1 MEIITSLANPRF
13 KSAMR
18 LHAARGRM
26 KQNRIVVFGF
36 REVVRAME
44 AGLVFEELMLD
55 VERVS
60 AESRVRFERQVE
72 NSGSSNASVLG
83 LTRQLFDKLKY
94 GDRTEDVIG
103 IANRPETELV
113 NIRTNENS
121 VLVVLESIEKPG
133 NIGAIARSADGC
145 GADGLLLADPI
156 SDVYH
161 PNAIRSSVS
170 TVFSVPVACDRSK
183 NVAAWLIEND
193 YRVFIGT
200 PEATTSIYETN
211 LTGRVAFVFGNE
223 ANGLTDSWRLADWNR
238 IKLPMS
244 GTADSLNVS
253 VTASL
258 MMYEARRQ
266 NGFH

>member
-1 MEIITSLANPRF
+1 METITSLANPRF
-13 KSAMR
+13 KSALR
-18 LHAARGRM
+18 LHTTRGRI

-36 REVVRAME
+36 REVVRAMK

-55 VERVS
+55 VEGISVDAR
-60 AESRVRFERQVE
+60 AQLERMA
-72 NSGSSNASVLG
+72 GCLDSSNTTVLG

-94 GDRTEDVIG
+94 GDRTEDVVG
-103 IANRPETELV
+103 IASRPETDLV
-113 NIRTNENS
+113 NIQSNEAS
-121 VLVVLESIEKPG
+121 VLIVLESIEKPG

-145 GADGLLLADPI
+145 GVDGLLIADPV
-156 SDVYH
+156 SDVFH

-170 TVFSVPVACDRSK
+170 TVFSVPVACDHSK
-183 NVAAWLIEND
+183 NIAKWLIEND
-193 YRVFIGT
+193 YQVFVGT
-200 PEATTSIYETN
+200 PEAPTSIYEAD

-223 ANGLTDSWRLADWNR
+223 ARGLTHSWRSADWNR

-266 NGFH
+266 NGFA